1 MPQST
6 LSDRRPVFTGLFGER
21 EPQAPAARRTD
32 PCADER
38 PACAAC
44 GGLQCLCR
52 PRFFP
57 GQLLSDEDLNRLQRY
72 VIDKNRLHN
81 RYLQG
86 WGVACG
92 LEVVC
97 DPCASGGVIVRSGY
111 ALSPCGDD
119 IVLCNDQAVDLCTLI
134 SDCRP
139 QAEPVCDPPYQ
150 ALPRECRGGTEEWV
164 LAVCYDERPTRG
176 ITAMTGAGDTCAC
189 GGGCGCGGSAAGC
202 SCGAGGSSA
211 RGSTGAAGC
220 CGGQAGQASSSASS
234 RKRRSDPQC
243 EPTQVCEGHRFIA
256 YRLPPVRELAGMDL
270 RDNRLSMNSRQ
281 DLMFAWLFA
290 NRSRFGPLLERLL
303 CCVVRALEMRA
314 TWREGL
320 KYDADNALEAYLDYA
335 EALREFAADFAIH
348 RCKALAEITRLV
360 DEARVLATP
369 ASAFD
374 KLNAENAARKKLNM
388 IEVSSR
394 LAALDRAW
402 MNLVAECLCS
412 ALLPACPQPAPL
424 NCVPLAVLTVEPGDC
439 KVTDICNWRERKLL
453 INWQTVGYW
462 LSWLPWQGM
471 QEDIARMCCGE
482 GKRNNGLLVLIIV
495 LGLAFSGQGKAKAR
509 SGAPRTA
516 PAPAPTAEAPVAAAT
531 PAAFGEEIKAR
542 TRIDDLDS
550 AFEADNLVLDLMG
563 RFDLLRA
570 GAAPEAPGWAQL
582 ATAASDGSLVDIFAT
597 LAGRGMAGTPGVS
610 VPNADLQAELAS
622 MKQQLA
628 EHRSQI
634 DALRRQ
640 Q

>member
-6 LSDRRPVFTGLFGER
+6 LCARRPVFTGAYGER
-21 EPQAPAARRTD
+21 DPQAPAPRRPD

-97 DPCASGGVIVRSGY
+97 DPCAPGGVIVRSGY

-119 IVLCNDQAVDLCTLI
+119 IVLCNDQAVDLCTLV

-150 ALPRECRGGTEEWV
+150 SLPRECRGGTEEWV

-176 ITAMTGAGDTCAC
+176 ITAMTGAGDT
-189 GGGCGCGGSAAGC
+189 GCGCGG
-202 SCGAGGSSA
+202 
-211 RGSTGAAGC
+211 
-220 CGGQAGQASSSASS
+220 QASSSTSS
-234 RKRRSDPQC
+234 RKRRSEPQC
-243 EPTQVCEGHRFIA
+243 EPTQVCEGYRFIA
-256 YRLPPVRELAGMDL
+256 YRLPPARELAGMDL
-270 RDNRLSMNSRQ
+270 REHKLSMNSRQ

-290 NRSRFGPLLERLL
+290 NRSRFGPMLERLL

-320 KYDADNALEAYLDYA
+320 QYDADNALAAYLDYA

-348 RCKALAEITRLV
+348 RCKALAEISRLV
-360 DEARVLATP
+360 DEARVMAAP

-388 IEVSSR
+388 IEVGAR
-394 LAALDRAW
+394 LAALDQAW
-402 MNLVAECLCS
+402 MNLVSECLCS

-462 LSWLPWQGM
+462 LSWLPWRQM
-471 QEDIARMCCGE
+471 REDIARMCCGE
-482 GKRNNGLLVLIIV
+482 GKRSNGLLVLIIV
-495 LGLAFSGQGKAKAR
+495 LGLAFSSQGKPKAKA
-509 SGAPRTA
+509 SAPRTT
-516 PAPAPTAEAPVAAAT
+516 PAPAAEAAAPAAA
-531 PAAFGEEIKAR
+531 PAASGEEIRSR

-550 AFEADNLVLDLMG
+550 AMQSDNLVLDLMG

-582 ATAASDGSLVDIFAT
+582 ATAAADGSLVDIFAT